1 MKSLFLILVAVFATK
16 IATAQTSCCS
26 KDSTS
31 GVDLYVSVGL
41 SISNNGDTTF
51 AYTSYPS
58 IEFGVMKNNFSL
70 GLVVGRGNFVRTGG
84 VDYFSN
90 YWTEVKAAVYV
101 PVGNFNAYGL
111 LGLGSYFED
120 RGIFVEYGAGF
131 SYSFNKLGVF
141 AQASNWDGFFYITPG
156 FSYTF

>member
-1 MKSLFLILVAVFATK
+1 MKKLFLILIAVLATTV
-16 IATAQTSCCS
+16 ATAQTSCCK
-26 KDSTS
+26 KDSAS
-31 GVDLYVSVGL
+31 GVDYYVSAGL

-51 AYTSYPS
+51 SYTSYPS

-111 LGLGSYFED
+111 LGVGSYFED

-131 SYSFNKLGVF
+131 AYSFNKLGVF
-141 AQASNWDGFFYITPG
+141 AQASNWDSYWYVTPG
-156 FSYTF
+156 ISYTF